1 MLRCMQLVEK
11 EPVGQKKTPLG
22 KRQMKFHCL
31 GLRDSDTKIVPRI
44 SENLMAPGE
53 SGKEQGRFGDDE

>member
-1 MLRCMQLVEK
+1 MRCIQLAEK

-22 KRQMKFHCL
+22 KRLMKFHRL

-44 SENLMAPGE
+44 SENLMPPGE
-53 SGKEQGRFGDDE
+53 SGKEQGKFGDDE